1 MVYQFLRLV
10 TSFGIK
16 FFYRRIYIKGIED
29 IPMDKP
35 LFIACNHPAG
45 FIEPVITACIFPR
58 PLYFLTRGDLFKNK
72 VLAPLLRATNQ
83 IPIFRSKDGFRNLR
97 HNKES
102 IKRVVEVLK
111 AHNAIM
117 IFIEGGTENVWHLRP
132 LKKGMGNMIL
142 ETLHQAPSLDLHILP
157 MGITLTKSAMVG
169 AEVFIN
175 FGKAI
180 PVGNLSDPKEA
191 NFIQEYNKKLYPLIR
206 ENLIHL
212 NTKRQEWYV
221 KRWIELKNFVSTYRF
236 YPRFSYNDM
245 KYNEISRFSEFINN
259 KNSAELKAIRAKL
272 LELRSHITSEKIGFP
287 SNGYLPNLSI
297 QKYIFLILGV
307 PGLLFYLLPIGL
319 AGQIT
324 ARFVGTIEFFGAVLA
339 STILGFTLIWNI
351 LMFVILGIYWS
362 WLNAFFLLIL
372 LALSGILYLAYQEV
386 KDCHNNK
393 TLKIK
398 IENSLQNLDSICTA
412 T

>member
-10 TSFGIK
+10 TSFAIK
-16 FFYRRIYIKGIED
+16 FFFRRIHINGIEN

-45 FIEPVITACIFPR
+45 FIEPVITACVFPR

-72 VLAPLLRATNQ
+72 VLAPLLRETNQ
-83 IPIFRSKDGFRNLR
+83 IPIFRSKDGFSNLR

-111 AHNAIM
+111 VYNAIM
-117 IFIEGGTENVWHLRP
+117 IFIEGTTENVWHLRP
-132 LKKGMGNMIL
+132 LKKGMANMIL
-142 ETLHQAPSLDLHILP
+142 QTLHQDSSLDLHILP

-180 PVGNLSDPKEA
+180 PVGNLSDPQEA
-191 NFIQEYNKKLYPLIR
+191 NFIQEYNKKLYPLIQD
-206 ENLIHL
+206 NLIHL
-212 NTKRQEWYV
+212 NTKRLEWYV
-221 KRWIELKNFVSTYRF
+221 KRWIELKNFTSTYSF
-236 YPRFSYNDM
+236 YPRILYNNW
-245 KYNEISRFSEFINN
+245 KYNEIRRFSEFINN
-259 KNSAELKAIRAKL
+259 RNAVELKALRVQL
-272 LELRSHITSEKIGFP
+272 LELKRLINSEKIAFP

-297 QKYIFLILGV
+297 QKYIFLILGI
-307 PGLLFYLLPIGL
+307 PGLLFHLLPVGL

-339 STILGFTLIWNI
+339 STILGCTLIWYI

-362 WLNAFFLLIL
+362 LVNSFILIIL
-372 LALSGILYLAYQEV
+372 LALSGISYLAYQEL

-393 TLKIK
+393 TLRMK
-398 IENSLQNLDSICTA
+398 IENSLKNFTHPR
-412 T
+412 

>member
-1 MVYQFLRLV
+1 MVYQFLRLI

-16 FFYRRIYIKGIED
+16 FFYRRIYIRGIEN
-29 IPMDKP
+29 IPLDKP

-45 FIEPVITACIFPR
+45 FIEPIITACIFPR

-83 IPIFRSKDGFRNLR
+83 IPIFRSKDGFSNLR

-175 FGKAI
+175 FGKAF
-180 PVGNLSDPKEA
+180 PVGSLSNPKEA
-191 NFIQEYNKKLYPLIR
+191 NFIQEYNRKLYSLIR

-212 NTKRQEWYV
+212 NTKRREWYV
-221 KRWIELKNFVSTYRF
+221 KRWIELKNFVSTYQF
-236 YPRFSYNDM
+236 FPRFSYSDI
-245 KYNEISRFSEFINN
+245 KYEEISRFSEFINN
-259 KNSAELKAIRAKL
+259 KNSAELNAIRAKL
-272 LELRSHITSEKIGFP
+272 LELRSFITNEKVVFP
-287 SNGYLPNLSI
+287 SNGYLPNLFI
-297 QKYIFLILGV
+297 QKFVFLILGA
-307 PGLLFYLLPIGL
+307 PGLLFHLLPISL

-339 STILGFTLIWNI
+339 STILGCILIWYI

-362 WLNAFFLLIL
+362 WINAFLLLVL
-372 LALSGILYLAYQEV
+372 LNLSGISYLAYQEV

-393 TLKIK
+393 PLRVK
-398 IENSLQNLDSICTA
+398 IENYLQNLNSTG
-412 T
+412 TPT